1 MTQFANAIAT
11 LGPIGKRLPASG
23 TAGSF
28 VALPFGYYLL
38 QISWMSLLFASIL
51 CLFIGVWS
59 ANHYGQTSGK
69 KDASEVIIDEVA
81 GQWITMLFIPATLG
95 WVLAAFVAFRLFDI
109 LKPGPVKLAEQLK
122 DGIGVMADDVVAAML
137 AGMVLLVLQ
146 VVIVL
151 QSTAA

>member
-1 MTQFANAIAT
+1 MTNFANTIAT
-11 LGPIGKRLPASG
+11 LGPIGKKLPAPG

-28 VALPFGYYLL
+28 VALPFGYFLL
-38 QISWMSLLFASIL
+38 QISWVSLLVASLL
-51 CLFIGVWS
+51 CVVIGIWA
-59 ANHYGQTSGK
+59 ANHYGRNSGK

-81 GQWITMLFIPATLG
+81 GQWITLLFVPASLA

-122 DGIGVMADDVVAAML
+122 DGTGVMADAVVAAML

-146 VVIVL
+146 VIIVV
-151 QSTAA
+151 SGTPA